1 MAAPKESWRSKSVK
15 NDKPWGNTI
24 DWHALQTIH
33 GKVITIHKGERTS
46 LKYHSVKNEVFFV
59 LRGLVKATHGNS
71 KTLKNGEKYPYQV
84 SILKPGDILTV
95 QSECPYRLEALEE
108 SEIIEVGDRSDN
120 EPTRLEDD
128 YGRAK
133 KE

>member
-1 MAAPKESWRSKSVK
+1 MAAPKESWASRSTKAK
-15 NDKPWGNTI
+15 KPWGETTV
-24 DWHALQTIH
+24 WHAFQTIH
-33 GKVITIHKGERTS
+33 GKVITIREGERTS
-46 LKYHSVKNEVFFV
+46 LKYHSIKNEVFFV
-59 LRGLVKATHGNS
+59 LRGTVKVTHGNS
-71 KTLKNGEKYPYQV
+71 RTLKNEEKHPYK
-84 SILKPGDILTV
+84 SCILKSGDIFVV

-120 EPTRLEDD
+120 EPVMLEDD

>member
-1 MAAPKESWRSKSVK
+1 MAAPKESWRSKSTRE
-15 NDKPWGNTI
+15 NKPWGDTVV
-24 DWHALQTIH
+24 WHTFHSLH
-33 GKVITIHKGERTS
+33 GKVITIRKGERTS
-46 LKYHSVKNEVFFV
+46 LKYHNVKNEVFFV
-59 LRGLVKATHGNS
+59 LRGLVRATHGNS
-71 KTLKNGEKYPYQV
+71 KTLKDGEKHPYQV
-84 SILKPGDILTV
+84 SILKPGDILMV

-120 EPTRLEDD
+120 EPIRLEDD